1 MKKSKMK
8 KTAKTEKRAKP
19 RKAIARSPREIGRT
33 HMKQAMSPAKI
44 KVVGV
49 GGGGGNAVSRMCIDF
64 LRGVEFVAINT
75 DAQDLDC
82 CPVKAKIHIG
92 KSLTRGLGTGMNPD
106 LGKQAAEEN
115 RSEIA
120 AALEGSDIVF
130 ITAGLGGGTGT
141 GAAPVVAEVAKQ
153 LGALTIGVVTKPFT
167 FEGSQRMK
175 LAQEGLMKLKDKVD
189 ALIVV
194 PNDRI
199 FSVIEK
205 DTSILKAFQ
214 AIDDVLR
221 NAVQGIVDVIVM
233 PGMINLDFSDL
244 RVVIQDAGMAIIGVG
259 SGTGAERAN
268 IAVNQAINSPL
279 LEASIDGAKGVLF
292 GIFGGRDMKMN
303 EINEVARLIAEAADP
318 AAKIIFGA
326 YHDRRLKDKELKVV
340 LIATGFNG
348 SRGAG
353 SLFSATPFDSLIP
366 KGNGGRENKD
376 QKAMKEAAPVATL
389 ASTELKE
396 EKNEAKE
403 KKDKGDIFDI
413 PTFLRRKR

>member
-1 MKKSKMK
+1 MAKARKK
-8 KTAKTEKRAKP
+8 ALHHKRAAK
-19 RKAIARSPREIGRT
+19 SQREHGKV

-49 GGGGGNAVSRMCIDF
+49 GGGGGNAVSRMCADF
-64 LRGVEFVAINT
+64 MRGVDFVAINT

-82 CPVKAKIHIG
+82 CLAKSKIHIG

-141 GAAPVVAEVAKQ
+141 GAAPIVSEVAKQ
-153 LGALTIGVVTKPFT
+153 LGALTIAVVTKPFA
-167 FEGSQRMK
+167 FEGSQRMR
-175 LAQEGLMKLKDKVD
+175 LAQEGLVKLKDKVD

-214 AIDDVLR
+214 AIDDILR
-221 NAVQGIVDVIVM
+221 NAVQGIVDIIVM

-244 RVVIQDAGMAIIGVG
+244 RVIIHDAGMAIIGVG
-259 SGTGAERAN
+259 SGTGTERAG

-303 EINEVARLIAEAADP
+303 EVNEVARLIAEAADP
-318 AAKIIFGA
+318 SAKIIFGA
-326 YHDRRLKDKELKVV
+326 YHDRRLKDRELKVV

-348 SRGAG
+348 TRSPG
-353 SLFSATPFDSLIP
+353 SLFSAMPFDSILP
-366 KGNGGRENKD
+366 KSSGVKEHRE
-376 QKAMKEAAPVATL
+376 QKGAKEGAAIAMFVSA
-389 ASTELKE
+389 
-396 EKNEAKE
+396 EAKDE
-403 KKDKGDIFDI
+403 KMEVKDKKEKSDAWDI
-413 PTFLRRKR
+413 PTFLRKKR

>member
-1 MKKSKMK
+1 MAKAKKKAIHRK
-8 KTAKTEKRAKP
+8 KTSAKVQ
-19 RKAIARSPREIGRT
+19 RETGKMHI
-33 HMKQAMSPAKI
+33 KQAMSPAKI

-49 GGGGGNAVSRMCIDF
+49 GGGGGNAVSRMCEDF
-64 LRGVEFVAINT
+64 MRGVEFVAINT

-82 CPVKAKIHIG
+82 CLAKSKIHIG

-141 GAAPVVAEVAKQ
+141 GAAPIVSEVAKQ
-153 LGALTIGVVTKPFT
+153 IGALTIAVVTKPFA
-167 FEGSQRMK
+167 FEGSQRMR
-175 LAQEGLMKLKDKVD
+175 LAQEGLLKLKDKVD

-244 RVVIQDAGMAIIGVG
+244 RVIIQDAGMAIIGVG
-259 SGTGAERAN
+259 SGTGTERAS

-303 EINEVARLIAEAADP
+303 EVNEVARLIAEAADP
-318 AAKIIFGA
+318 SAKIIFGA
-326 YHDRRLKDKELKVV
+326 YHDRRLKDRELKVV

-348 SRGAG
+348 TRSPG
-353 SLFSATPFDSLIP
+353 SLFGAMPFDSILP
-366 KGNGGRENKD
+366 KSNGTKENKE
-376 QKAMKEAAPVATL
+376 QKNAKETSMVATL
-389 ASTELKE
+389 TSAEMRE
-396 EKNEAKE
+396 EKNDAKDKKE
-403 KKDKGDIFDI
+403 KGDAWDI
-413 PTFLRRKR
+413 PTFLRKKR